1 METVMSTT
9 RGEGP
14 PPRIAIR
21 AYDGCK
27 DAQEL
32 DRRVGA
38 HLLATLRAM
47 PGFRGYSTADL
58 GEGRVACIS
67 LLDSAAN
74 AANDHALAGP
84 RWPPTSLACCPLIR
98 KNWSAES

>member
-1 METVMSTT
+1 MSTT

-74 AANDHALAGP
+74 AANDHALVQRFHGSTPITLP
-84 RWPPTSLACCPLIR
+84 RRFCRS
-98 KNWSAES
+98 NGG